1 MVKKEYEIKLTASK
15 KMLEKI
21 EQIPGFLNWDIK
33 EGKGK
38 YLVSHYFDTEK
49 FDLLYNNMAYRT
61 REEDGRNVATLK
73 ENGILKNGIFIRDEF
88 EEILRNSEDVTK
100 AGFLNK
106 CFPQILEITKET
118 PLKEVLIVDN
128 ERHILHL
135 EKDDSLIEASL
146 DFLHFM
152 LGKRKVAYNEIEL
165 ELKNG
170 CEEDLL
176 ECASFLKL
184 NFHLFSAGASK
195 YEMGLRS
202 FNLIPLL

>member
-1 MVKKEYEIKLTASK
+1 MMKKEYEVKLTASK

-21 EQIPGFLNWDIK
+21 EQIPGFLNWNIK
-33 EGKGK
+33 EGKKK

-49 FDLLYNNMAYRT
+49 FDLLYGNMAYRI
-61 REEDGRNVATLK
+61 REEDGKNIATLK
-73 ENGILKNGIFIRDEF
+73 GNGILKNGIFIREEF
-88 EEILRNSEDVTK
+88 EEILRNCEDVTK

-106 CFPQILEITKET
+106 YFPQILEITKGN
-118 PLKEVLIVDN
+118 PLGKVLVVDN
-128 ERHILHL
+128 ERHILYL
-135 EKDDSLIEASL
+135 EKDGSLIEASL
-146 DFLHFM
+146 DFLQFV
-152 LGKRKVAYNEIEL
+152 LGKRKVSYNEIEL

>member
-1 MVKKEYEIKLTASK
+1 MVTKEYEVKLTASK

-21 EQIPGFLNWDIK
+21 EQIPGFLNWSIK
-33 EGKGK
+33 EGKEK
-38 YLVSHYFDTEK
+38 YLISHYFDTEK
-49 FDLLYNNMAYRT
+49 FDLLYSNMAYRT
-61 REEDGRNVATLK
+61 REEDGKNVATLK
-73 ENGILKNGIFIRDEF
+73 GNGILKNGIFIRDEF
-88 EEILRNSEDVTK
+88 EEILHNGEDVTK
-100 AGFLNK
+100 ADFLNK
-106 CFPQILEITKET
+106 YFPQILEITKET

-128 ERHILHL
+128 ERHMLYL
-135 EKDDSLIEASL
+135 EKDGSLIEASL
-146 DFLHFM
+146 DFLHFV

>member
-1 MVKKEYEIKLTASK
+1 MVRKEYEVKLTASK

-21 EQIPGFLNWDIK
+21 KETPGFLNWSIEKGK
-33 EGKGK
+33 EK

-49 FDLLYNNMAYRT
+49 FDLLYSNMAYRT
-61 REEDGRNVATLK
+61 REEDGKNIATLK
-73 ENGILKNGIFIRDEF
+73 GNGILKNGIYIRDEF
-88 EEILRNSEDVTK
+88 EKILRNSEDVTK
-100 AGFLNK
+100 FDFLNK
-106 CFPQILEITKET
+106 HFPQVLEITKET

-128 ERHILHL
+128 ERHILYL
-135 EKDDSLIEASL
+135 KKDDSLIEVSL
-146 DFLHFM
+146 DFLHFI

-184 NFHLFSAGASK
+184 NFHLFLAGASK

>member
-1 MVKKEYEIKLTASK
+1 MVKKEYEVKLTASK

-21 EQIPGFLNWDIK
+21 KQTPGFLNWSIK
-33 EGKGK
+33 KGKEK

-49 FDLLYNNMAYRT
+49 FDLLYSNMAYRT

-73 ENGILKNGIFIRDEF
+73 GNGILKNGIFIRDEF
-88 EEILRNSEDVTK
+88 EEKLRNGEDVTK
-100 AGFLNK
+100 FNFLNK
-106 CFPQILEITKET
+106 HFPQILEIIKGNS
-118 PLKEVLIVDN
+118 LQEVLIVDN
-128 ERHILHL
+128 ERHILYL
-135 EKDDSLIEASL
+135 EKDGSLIEVSL
-146 DFLHFM
+146 DFLHFV
-152 LGKRKVAYNEIEL
+152 LGKRKVSYNEIEL

-170 CEEDLL
+170 CVEDLL

-184 NFHLFSAGASK
+184 NFHLFSADASK